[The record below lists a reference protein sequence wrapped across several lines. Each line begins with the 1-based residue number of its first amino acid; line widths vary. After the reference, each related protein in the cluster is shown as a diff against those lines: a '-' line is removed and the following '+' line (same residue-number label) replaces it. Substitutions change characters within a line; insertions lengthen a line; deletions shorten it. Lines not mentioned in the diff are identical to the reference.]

1 MGLRS
6 HPPGRGPRTS
16 AAARRAHGSR
26 SCPAPRSAS
35 VPATLGPPNR
45 LAPSRR
51 SCGGSRHAW
60 PSEENC
66 FHEDWC
72 PTRDGGRRDAGRAD
86 AADRRPARRRRPR
99 GARPGRSRRGILEPR
114 RGLPR
119 GGRDDRP
126 RRADALQ
133 PGGDGAARRPALGRG
148 DRDAA
153 LGVGPHRHPR
163 HALEAGARAEARRAR
178 GHRDQHG
185 RHPAHHPR
193 AVDGHALEPGHGRR
207 LQGGPDRR
215 GPAPEVLPAPDHRRG
230 HDPPGSR
237 HRHGRRRGRAD
248 GDRHGTAP
256 RRGRGGHRRA
266 AGRQGAGRVPG
277 RHLHRG
283 RDDRGGE
290 EERGDRR
297 RLRDRDERGLQASP
311 GRADRRAGQ
320 GGRLHHHD
328 RPHSR
333 AARRRSSSPTRWSGA

>member
-6 HPPGRGPRTS
+6 HPRGRGPRTS
-16 AAARRAHGSR
+16 AAARRPHGSR
-26 SCPAPRSAS
+26 SCPAPRCAS

-51 SCGGSRHAW
+51 SCGGSRHAC

-72 PTRDGGRRDAGRAD
+72 PTRDGGRGDARRAH

-99 GARPGRSRRGILEPR
+99 GARPGRCRRRILEPR

-126 RRADALQ
+126 RRGVALQ
-133 PGGDGAARRPALGRG
+133 PGGDGAPRRPALGRG
-148 DRDAA
+148 GRDAEVR
-153 LGVGPHRHPR
+153 VGPHRHPG
-163 HALEAGARAEARRAR
+163 HPLEAGARAEARGTR
-178 GHRDQHG
+178 GHGDQHG
-185 RHPAHHPR
+185 RHPAHHSRP
-193 AVDGHALEPGHGRR
+193 VDGHALQPGHGRR

-215 GPAPEVLPAPDHRRG
+215 GPAAEVLPAPDHRRR
-230 HDPPGSR
+230 HDPAGSR
-237 HRHGRRRGRAD
+237 DRHGRRRGRAD
-248 GDRHGTAP
+248 GDRHGTAA
-256 RRGRGGHRRA
+256 RRGCRGHRRA
-266 AGRQGAGRVPG
+266 PGRQGAGRVPR

-290 EERGDRR
+290 EERRDRR
-297 RLRDRDERGLQASP
+297 RLRDRDERRLQASP
-311 GRADRRAGQ
+311 GRAHRRARQ

-328 RPHSR
+328 RSDSGPSG
-333 AARRRSSSPTRWSGA
+333 ADGSSPTRWSGA